1 MKAREFFIII
11 STIVVLTIVGISFFW
26 LPVLWSFIFFGP
38 LILMGVFDMLQKSHT
53 IRRNFPLI
61 GRFRYVLES
70 VRPEIMQY
78 FVETDTEGRP
88 LNRILRSLIY
98 RRAKKVNDTEPFG
111 TQMNLYHSGYE
122 WMEHSMYAKQNPQE
136 IGKFPRLII
145 GGSECKQ
152 PYNSSL
158 LNISAMSF
166 GSLSTNAVMALNKGA
181 KMGNF
186 AHNTGEGGISPYHLK
201 HEGDLIW
208 QIGTGYFGCRT
219 EEGSFNEMTFKENA
233 LRPQV
238 KMIEIKL
245 SQGAKPGHGGILP
258 GSKNTEEIAAI
269 RGVKPH
275 IAVHSPPSHSA
286 FSNPI
291 EFMHFI
297 KRLRELS
304 DGKPIGFKLCI
315 GRKQEFMD
323 FCEAM
328 ICTGVKP
335 DFITVDGGEGGTGAA
350 PVEFANSM
358 GMPLREGLV
367 FAHDTLRGFGLRK
380 DIKLIVAGKII
391 TGFHMARAIALG
403 ADGCNSARAM
413 MLSIGCIQALQCN
426 SNTCPVGVATQNKS
440 LVKGLVVEDKAV
452 RAKNYHEGTIH
463 SFLELIAAAGLDGPY
478 DLQRGHINKRVSMYN
493 VKTYAEIYPEIEENS
508 LLHLE
513 TIPES
518 YQKFFQLTRIM

>member
-1 MKAREFFIII
+1 MKAREYFIII
-11 STIVVLTIVGISFFW
+11 SVIVVIAILSISFFW
-26 LPVLWSFIFFGP
+26 PSFLWSFIIVGP
-38 LILMGVFDMLQKSHT
+38 LIFMGIFDMVQKSHT

-70 VRPEIMQY
+70 IRPEIMQY

-181 KMGNF
+181 NIGNF

-201 HEGDLIW
+201 HGGDLIW
-208 QIGTGYFGCRT
+208 QIGTGYFGCRNDDGT
-219 EEGSFNEMTFKENA
+219 FNGDMYCKNA
-233 LRPQV
+233 LRPEV

-258 GSKNTEEIAAI
+258 ASKNTEEIAAI
-269 RGVKPH
+269 RGVKPG

-286 FSNPI
+286 FANPI
-291 EFMHFI
+291 EFMYFI
-297 KRLRELS
+297 KKLRELS
-304 DGKPIGFKLCI
+304 EGKPIGFKLCI

-328 ICTGVKP
+328 ICTGIKP

-367 FAHDTLRGFGLRK
+367 FAHDTLRGFGLRA

-426 SNTCPVGVATQNKS
+426 TNTCPVGVATQNKS
-440 LVKGLVVEDKAV
+440 LVKGLVVEDKAE
-452 RAKNYHEGTIH
+452 RAFNYHEATIH

-478 DLQRGHINKRVSMYN
+478 DLKREHINKRVGMYN
-493 VKTYAEIYPEIEENS
+493 VLTYDEIYPEIQENS
-508 LLHLE
+508 LLSLE
-513 TIPES
+513 TIPEG

>member
-1 MKAREFFIII
+1 MKAREYFIII
-11 STIVVLTIVGISFFW
+11 SSLVVIAIVSISFYWTSF
-26 LPVLWSFIFFGP
+26 LWSFIIVGP
-38 LILMGVFDMLQKSHT
+38 LILMGVFDMLQTHHT
-53 IRRNFPLI
+53 IRRNFPLL

-70 VRPEIMQY
+70 IRPEIMQY

-201 HEGDLIW
+201 HGGDLIW
-208 QIGTGYFGCRT
+208 QVGTGYFGCRNDDGT
-219 EEGSFNEMTFKENA
+219 FNGDMFRKNA
-233 LRPQV
+233 LKPEI

-258 GSKNTEEIAAI
+258 ASKNTEEIAEI
-269 RGVKPH
+269 RGVKPG

-286 FSNPI
+286 FGNPI
-291 EFMHFI
+291 AFMHWI
-297 KRLRELS
+297 KKLRDLS

-328 ICTGVKP
+328 ICTGIRP

-350 PVEFANSM
+350 PVEFANSI

-367 FAHDTLRGFGLRK
+367 FVHDTLRGFGLRD
-380 DIKLIVAGKII
+380 DIKVIVAGKII

-440 LVKGLVVEDKAV
+440 LVKGLVVDDKAV
-452 RAKNYHEGTIH
+452 RANNYHEGTIH
-463 SFLELIAAAGLDGPY
+463 SFLEMIAAAGLDGPG
-478 DLQRGHINKRVSMYN
+478 DLRREHINKRIGMYN
-493 VKTYAEIYPEIEENS
+493 VMTYGEIYPDVEEGS
-508 LLHLE
+508 LLSMD

>member
-1 MKAREFFIII
+1 MKARELFILI
-11 STIVVLTIVGISFFW
+11 SALVVIVIVGISFFW
-26 LPVLWSFIFFGP
+26 LPILWSFILFGP
-38 LILMGVFDMLQKSHT
+38 LILMGVIDIVQKKHT
-53 IRRNFPLI
+53 IRRNFPVI

-70 VRPEIMQY
+70 IRPEIMQY

-122 WMEHSMYAKQNPQE
+122 WMEHSMYAKHNPKE
-136 IGKFPRLII
+136 IGKFPKLKI
-145 GGSECKQ
+145 GGSDCKQ
-152 PYNSSL
+152 PYYSSL

-166 GSLSTNAVMALNKGA
+166 GSLSDNAVMALNKGA

-201 HEGDLIW
+201 YGGDLIW
-208 QIGTGYFGCRT
+208 QIGTGYFGCRNEDGT
-219 EEGSFNEMTFKENA
+219 FNEKTFRENA
-233 LRPQV
+233 TRPEV

-258 GSKNTEEIAAI
+258 ASKNTEEIAKI
-269 RGVKPH
+269 RHVKPFES
-275 IAVHSPPSHSA
+275 VHSPPSHSA
-286 FSNPI
+286 FGNPI
-291 EFMHFI
+291 EFMYFI
-297 KRLRELS
+297 KKLRELS
-304 DGKPIGFKLCI
+304 DGKPVGFKLCI
-315 GRKQEFMD
+315 GRRQEFMD

-328 ICTGVKP
+328 ICTGIKP

-350 PVEFANSM
+350 PVEFANSI

-367 FAHDTLRGFGLRK
+367 FVHDTLRGFGLRK
-380 DIKLIVAGKII
+380 DIKVIVSGKII

-413 MLSIGCIQALQCN
+413 MLSIGCIQALKCN
-426 SNTCPVGVATQNKS
+426 TNTCPVGVATQNKS
-440 LVKGLVVEDKAV
+440 LTKGLVVEDKAV
-452 RAKNYHEGTIH
+452 RVNNYHEATIH

-478 DLQRGHINKRVSMYN
+478 DLRRKHINKRVGMYN
-493 VKTYAEIYPEIEENS
+493 VLTYDEIYPPIEEGS
-508 LLHLE
+508 LLSMD

-518 YQKFFQLTRIM
+518 YKKYFHLTRIM